1 MNEFGIPFNI
11 VFDNIFDIINVSII
25 PNIITISTVNV
36 DTIDENIP
44 VK

>member
-1 MNEFGIPFNI
+1 MNEFDIPFNI
-11 VFDNIFDIINVSII
+11 VFDNIFDSNSVNAI
-25 PNIITISTVNV
+25 PNIITISTVIV